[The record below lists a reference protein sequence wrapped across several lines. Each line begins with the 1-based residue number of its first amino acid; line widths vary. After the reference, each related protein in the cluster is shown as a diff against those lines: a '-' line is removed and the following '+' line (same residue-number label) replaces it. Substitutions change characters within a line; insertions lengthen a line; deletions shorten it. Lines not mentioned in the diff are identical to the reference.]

1 MSQDRAATLVADIR
15 IDPDRPL
22 LIVDADEVLFHFMA
36 AFLDYIESQG
46 HAFVFRSYALTGNV
60 LAHPDGPPLE
70 AKEVGRLIQGFFAE
84 RTRDI
89 PPDPEAAPALRRLT
103 ADGVQAVVLSNVP
116 ERAAEDRRHAL
127 ANAGIDLALAPWSG
141 PKGEAV
147 KALAG
152 KTRLGAA
159 FVDDIAHHHESVAA
173 KAPDVY
179 RLHYVTHP
187 ELRRILGHV
196 PAAHAQS
203 DDWPGL
209 ERLIRTRLLGG

>member
-1 MSQDRAATLVADIR
+1 MSRERAAALVADIE

-36 AFLDYIESQG
+36 AFLEFIESRG

-60 LAHPDGPPLE
+60 LAHADGPPLE
-70 AKEVGRLIQGFFAE
+70 GKQVGELIQGFFAE
-84 RTRDI
+84 RTRHI
-89 PPDPEAAPALRRLT
+89 PPDPEAAPALKRLA
-103 ADGVQAVVLSNVP
+103 ADGVQSVVLSNVP
-116 ERAAEDRRHAL
+116 THAAEDRRHAL
-127 ANAGIDLALAPWSG
+127 AAAGIDVALAPWSG

-147 KALAG
+147 KALAE

-159 FVDDIAHHHESVAA
+159 FVDDIAHHHESVAET
-173 KAPDVY
+173 APDVY

-196 PAAHAQS
+196 PAAHDQS

-209 ERLIRTRLLGG
+209 ENLIRRRLL